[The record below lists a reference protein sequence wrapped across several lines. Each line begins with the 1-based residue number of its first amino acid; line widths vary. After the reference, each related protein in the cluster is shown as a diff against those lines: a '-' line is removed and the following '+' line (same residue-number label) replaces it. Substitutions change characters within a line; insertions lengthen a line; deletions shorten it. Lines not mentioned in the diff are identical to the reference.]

1 MAERPSLAPAVGLRS
16 SVRDRTLS
24 GGVARMQVLRRM
36 RRSFPKAPRAALD
49 DLVEDLVTP

>member
-1 MAERPSLAPAVGLRS
+1 
-16 SVRDRTLS
+16 VRDRTLS